1 MKVALIN
8 PSTITEKYSDSSH
21 LCVHLGIGYIAS
33 ALEKEGIEVDIFE
46 CDLNKISVSRLLDS
60 LFNGRYNAIGI
71 TTYYYNIMQTYR
83 IVHKI
88 KKKNKELFVFCGGIY
103 ASMNYF
109 KIMQCR
115 EIDCCCIGEGEI
127 TVPELIRCLE
137 NNESIEQVEG
147 IVYRKRDEI
156 VINCQR
162 KCLENI
168 DSLAFPKRSWFFKGT
183 ITSMIA
189 TRGCNGNCSFCGI
202 INYYK
207 EYGLR
212 HIRIRTPQNV
222 VDEMEWLIEEK
233 NIQYIYFQDENFLTT
248 ILIDKKWVE
257 NFCAEIFR
265 RGIKVKF
272 FAYGRAD
279 DILKHKNEVQMLKQA
294 GLDCMFIGIES
305 FSERQ
310 LQLYCKNTTKTTNLE
325 VIKFMQ
331 ELDLKLVIGF
341 ILFDPYL
348 YPEEIETNVRSLLNS
363 KFYSNCFFGQTP
375 ISCLTP
381 LYPMPSTSLLEKIHS
396 DNLYDESRTY
406 KYRFESKIIEDY
418 YIFLHNWSK
427 AVFEKYAAIDSEY
440 VTIKYEELEKIE
452 NCRKRLGNLLKLDL
466 EFIAASQPIN
476 QLQDDELQVLLNKYF
491 EKIKEI

>member
-8 PSTITEKYSDSSH
+8 PSTINEKYSDSSH

-46 CDLNKISVSRLLDS
+46 CDLNKINVSQLLDS
-60 LFNGRYNAIGI
+60 IFNERYSAVGI

-83 IVHKI
+83 IAHKI
-88 KKKNKELFVFCGGIY
+88 KKRDKEIFVFCGGIY

-109 KIMQCR
+109 NIMQCE

-127 TVPELIRCLE
+127 TVPELIKCLQ
-137 NNESIEQVEG
+137 NNESIEAIEG
-147 IVYRKRDEI
+147 IVYRKNCEI
-156 VINCQR
+156 IINRQR
-162 KCLENI
+162 KCLEDI
-168 DSLAFPKRSWFFKGT
+168 DSLVYPKRNWFFKGA

-202 INYYK
+202 VNYYK

-222 VDEMEWLIEEK
+222 VDEIEWLIKEN

-248 ILIDKKWVE
+248 ILVNREWIE
-257 NFCAEIFR
+257 NFCGEIFR

-279 DILKHKNEVQMLKQA
+279 DILKHKNEVRMLKQA

-310 LQLYCKNTTKTTNLE
+310 LQLYCKKTTDTINFE
-325 VIKFMQ
+325 VVKFMK

-348 YPEEIETNVRSLLNS
+348 SPEEIAHNISRLLNS
-363 KFYSNCFFGQTP
+363 KFYLNCFFGQTP

-381 LYPMPSTSLLEKIHS
+381 LYPMPSTPLLEKIRL
-396 DNLYDESRTY
+396 DNLFDGSKPY
-406 KYRFESKIIEDY
+406 KYRFEDKVIEDY
-418 YIFLHNWSK
+418 YFFLQNWSK
-427 AVFEKYAAIDSEY
+427 AVSEKYEALDNQYVFIEYRESEK
-440 VTIKYEELEKIE
+440 TE
-452 NCRKRLGNLLKLDL
+452 NCRKRLSDLLKLDL
-466 EFIAASQPIN
+466 EFIEASQPIK
-476 QLQDDELQVLLNKYF
+476 QLKDEELQILLNKYL